1 MDMNQLG
8 KISLAVGS
16 IIWACT
22 AQAATVSPDGRGNG
36 MGNTG
41 VTSADYV
48 LAPFYNPAL
57 AAVYRDSDD
66 FGLLVP
72 AIGAT
77 VRDTE
82 ESLDTIDSLQDT
94 IKAFEASGSPD
105 ATTSAK
111 LNSYLTQLADDKPL
125 AVSVGVGIAVA
136 LPISTLSANI
146 FTRGYAEIVATPEIA
161 ANSGD
166 TPAAV
171 EARYNNSNVDMIAFG
186 YTEFGVALA
195 KRMAIQGQDV
205 ALGITPKYQQLRTY
219 KQSLSVESFDIS
231 DYDKSETNE
240 NYFNLDLGGVWFY
253 DQYRFG
259 VAVKDLFSKEI
270 NTLDVSGV
278 STYKLN
284 TQVTVSGSYSMD
296 YFVATVDWD
305 LTKQKRFTDL
315 NDDTQFLRF
324 GVEGNAFGWA
334 QLRAGYQ
341 VDIQDTLDNSF
352 TAGIGISP
360 GDLVSLDFAGS
371 YAGDNQF
378 GLSGNLSFTF

>member
-1 MDMNQLG
+1 MNQLG

-352 TAGIGISP
+352 TAGIGFSP

>member
-1 MDMNQLG
+1 MNQLG